1 MHVVLS
7 KDETGNR
14 IQLSIRDLETPDAKE
29 KKNAKKLA
37 MLRKKLEAMRNKNL
51 GDKMDEKLWGE
62 KEDVE
67 RKEEA
72 MPGDV
77 VGKEVRLFLRVKRTA
92 RVGL

>member
-1 MHVVLS
+1 
-7 KDETGNR
+7 
-14 IQLSIRDLETPDAKE
+14 
-29 KKNAKKLA
+29 
-37 MLRKKLEAMRNKNL
+37 
-51 GDKMDEKLWGE
+51 MDEKLWGE

-92 RVGL
+92 RVDLSRVFTN